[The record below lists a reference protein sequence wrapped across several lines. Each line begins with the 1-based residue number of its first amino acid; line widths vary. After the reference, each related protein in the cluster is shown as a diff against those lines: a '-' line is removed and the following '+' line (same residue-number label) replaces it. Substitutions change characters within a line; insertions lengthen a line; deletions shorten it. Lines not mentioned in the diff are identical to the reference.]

1 MVKTLSFHCKGYWF
15 NPWSGNKDPKGIPG
29 RLQEVGRIHV
39 LLPVLVLGDPE
50 TEPDLGLTSFH
61 RMFHISTPI

>member
-1 MVKTLSFHCKGYWF
+1 MLLQRQGGVERDTPTNGQ
-15 NPWSGNKDPKGIPG
+15 GGQG